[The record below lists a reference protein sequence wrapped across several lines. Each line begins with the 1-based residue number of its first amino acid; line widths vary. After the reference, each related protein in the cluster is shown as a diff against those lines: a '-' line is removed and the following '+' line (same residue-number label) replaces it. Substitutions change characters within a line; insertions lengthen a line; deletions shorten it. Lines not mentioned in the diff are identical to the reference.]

1 METTLLGLI
10 ICFISATNILAII
23 MTLEILSPPAVD
35 PAHAPKNISR
45 RSTVCENTGHFP
57 KSAVEKPVVVITDET
72 VKNIS
77 LNACPIDL

>member
-1 METTLLGLI
+1 
-10 ICFISATNILAII
+10 

-72 VKNIS
+72 VKIYP
-77 LNACPIDL
+77 LMHVPLIYRLRLYL